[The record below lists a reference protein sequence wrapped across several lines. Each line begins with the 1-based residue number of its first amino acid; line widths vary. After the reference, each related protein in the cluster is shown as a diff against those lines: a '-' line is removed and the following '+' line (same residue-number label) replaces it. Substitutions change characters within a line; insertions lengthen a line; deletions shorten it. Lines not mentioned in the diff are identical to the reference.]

1 MGKPYS
7 LDLRKRVVAA
17 VLTGGMSRNEA
28 AKQFGVG
35 ISTAINWV
43 KRQQETG
50 SVAPGQMGGHRPKAI
65 SGEHRQW
72 VLQRT
77 EGGDFTLRGL
87 VAELAERG
95 LKVDYRSVWEFVHA
109 EKLSFKKSVAAGER
123 DRPDVARRRAQWIGY
138 QNRVEPERLVF
149 IDETWVRTD
158 MAPLRGWAP
167 CGDRLP
173 AKVPHGRWKTTT
185 FLAALRHDRIVAPW
199 MVEGPIDGES
209 FRTYVEKVLVPTLR
223 EGDIVIMDNLGSHKS
238 KAVRALIRS
247 AGAKL
252 FFLPKYSPDLNPI
265 EQVFAKL
272 KHLLRKATARTAE
285 AICAAIG
292 QILGT
297 FSKQECAN
305 YFKNSGYNPT

>member
-1 MGKPYS
+1 
-7 LDLRKRVVAA
+7 
-17 VLTGGMSRNEA
+17 MSRNEA

-65 SGEHRQW
+65 SGEHRLW

-77 EGGDFTLRGL
+77 KGGDFTLRGL

-149 IDETWVRTD
+149 IDETWARTD
-158 MAPLRGWAP
+158 MAPLRGWAAR
-167 CGDRLP
+167 GHRLP

-209 FRTYVEKVLVPTLR
+209 FRSYVEKILVPTLR
-223 EGDIVIMDNLGSHKS
+223 EGDIVIMDNLGSHKG

-265 EQVFAKL
+265 EQAFAKL
-272 KHLLRKATARTAE
+272 KHLLRKAAARTVE
-285 AICAAIG
+285 AICAAVG
-292 QILGT
+292 EILGT
-297 FSKQECAN
+297 FTPQECAN
-305 YFKNSGYNPT
+305 YFKNSGYTQPKIITL